1 MYVVASDEDAGG
13 DSVAESFNWFQF
25 KDPSCPM
32 CVGQTTVAVAVCIPS
47 FVICALL
54 AGLSKMGCN
63 EDLEDRKARKEAP
76 WYYDPVYYGRSAGNC
91 CSD

>member
-13 DSVAESFNWFQF
+13 NSAAESFNCFRF

-32 CVGQTTVAVAVCIPS
+32 CVPQTTVAVVVCIPS

-54 AGLSKMGCN
+54 AGLSKIGCN
-63 EDLEDRKARKEAP
+63 DDLEDRKRRGELP
-76 WYYDPVYYGRSAGNC
+76 WYYDPMHYGRSVGNC
-91 CSD
+91 CSE